1 MEEAEN
7 QNYHVYVLY
16 HDLVLVV
23 GKVILREIV
32 VVEAEIE
39 NLFDDHV
46 EKEGSFAGSEEVVVV
61 VIELELVR

>member
-1 MEEAEN
+1 VEEAET

-16 HDLVLVV
+16 HDLVLVG

-32 VVEAEIE
+32 VLEE

-46 EKEGSFAGSEEVVVV
+46 EKEGSFVGSELLFVVVV
-61 VIELELVR
+61 ELELVR